1 MLKATYV
8 ATVTAAILVLA
19 PAGAVAPSHAA
30 QKIVCWKDKSGKVIG
45 CGDTVPPEY
54 RDHAAKELDS
64 RGLTRRTIDTA
75 AEDAKRR
82 EKEKALAEA
91 KQEEARRLAEQ
102 ARQDKALLATY
113 ASAQEIDQ
121 RRDRDLQAVDLQIV
135 QIQATLKNADSRYED
150 AKRRNHKDDIAR
162 AAADKKRA
170 EDMIA
175 EREKEK
181 AAIREK
187 YAEQKKRFL
196 ELRGGG
202 AQSAAAPPT
211 PAAAQPA
218 AK

>member
-1 MLKATYV
+1 MLKSMNAIALAAGV
-8 ATVTAAILVLA
+8 AALALAGTV
-19 PAGAVAPSHAA
+19 PPSHAA

-64 RGLTRRTIDTA
+64 RGITRRTIDTA

-82 EKEKALAEA
+82 EKEKALADA
-91 KQEEARRLAEQ
+91 RQEEARRLAEQ

-121 RRDRDLQAVDLQIV
+121 RRDRDIQAVDLQIV
-135 QIQATLKNADSRYED
+135 QIQATLKNADSRYEE
-150 AKRRNHKDDIAR
+150 AKKRNHKDDMAR

-181 AAIREK
+181 TAIREK
-187 YAEQKKRFL
+187 YAEQKKRYL
-196 ELRGGG
+196 ELKGG
-202 AQSAAAPPT
+202 AQSAAT
-211 PAAAQPA
+211 PATGQAPG
-218 AK
+218 K